1 VHKDEMQW
9 LACMFIVSADI
20 KERTVEQ
27 VPYVTISLILP
38 VFIAVENS

>member
-1 VHKDEMQW
+1 
-9 LACMFIVSADI
+9 MFIVSADI